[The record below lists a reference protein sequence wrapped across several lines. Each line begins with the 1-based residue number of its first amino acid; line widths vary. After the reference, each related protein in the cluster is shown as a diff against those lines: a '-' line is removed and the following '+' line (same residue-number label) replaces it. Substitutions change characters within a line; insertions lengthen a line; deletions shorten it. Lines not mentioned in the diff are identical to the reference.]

1 MSSSVILVSVA
12 SSTTAAACSTPRTGS
27 PVAVAV
33 ATNRC
38 AVPGSAMSPHSTTTS
53 APIARMRSIV
63 SSASGVGCER
73 EDSTIRPQPAAAI
86 FSAKNSPR
94 PPSPPVM
101 R

>member
-1 MSSSVILVSVA
+1 MLVSVA
-12 SSTTAAACSTPRTGS
+12 SSITAAACSTPRTGS

-38 AVPGSAMSPHSTTTS
+38 AVSGSAMSPHSTTTS

-73 EDSTIRPQPAAAI
+73 EDSTMRPQPAGLAI

-94 PPSPPVM
+94 PPSPPVTM
-101 R
+101 